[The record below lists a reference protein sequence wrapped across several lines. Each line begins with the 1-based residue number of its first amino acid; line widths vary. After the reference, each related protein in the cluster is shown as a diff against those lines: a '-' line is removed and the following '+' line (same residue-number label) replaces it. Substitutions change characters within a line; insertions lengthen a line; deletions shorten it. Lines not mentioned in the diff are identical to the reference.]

1 MSSITQIKSDTWIAA
16 AWDDYL
22 QAIANPAYEEAKGY
36 YYNGQMRLEML
47 PVGSDHAADHAVIAF
62 AINLF
67 STLKGIPFTCRD
79 NCSYRRA
86 GVQECQPDL
95 SYHLGDK
102 AQAIPYG
109 TSIVNLDRYPVPDL
123 VIEVAASSLLDDQG
137 AKRLLYEDLGVSEY
151 WIVDVQNTQI
161 FAFEVAD
168 RGSRRIIESQV
179 LPNLKILVLEDAL
192 KLSRKTDQ
200 SQVGNWLLK
209 QFQQ

>member
-1 MSSITQIKSDTWIAA
+1 MSSITQIQSDTWVAA
-16 AWDDYL
+16 TWDDYL
-22 QAIANPAYEEAKGY
+22 QAIADPTYKKVKGY

-47 PVGSDHAADHAVIAF
+47 PVGSDHSRDHLLIAF

-67 STLKGIPFTCRD
+67 ATLKGISLTGRD
-79 NCSYRRA
+79 NCSYRKS
-86 GVQECQPDL
+86 GFQECQPDV

-102 AQAIPYG
+102 VQAIPYG
-109 TSIVNLDRYPVPDL
+109 TSIVDLDRYPVPDL

-151 WIVDVQNTQI
+151 WIIDVQNTQI
-161 FAFEVAD
+161 FAFNVAD
-168 RGSRRIIESQV
+168 RGSRRIAESQV
-179 LPNLKILVLEDAL
+179 LPNLKISVLEDAL
-192 KLSRKTDQ
+192 KLSRQTDQ